1 MIVGLQI
8 GKETS
13 IGTPGKNY
21 MKILDRQMN
30 EYPLMAAYNCAQI
43 QKIFISTD
51 SKKIRESA
59 EKYEATIINR
69 PRELATP
76 ESLTEDPINFYSLIH
91 FIEYSILSMMPFIKN
106 IHFWSISITWEILE
120 LFIKFDWARESWLNK
135 LCDLI
140 FNWSGFYLI
149 RRLFRIRRKF

>member
-1 MIVGLQI
+1 
-8 GKETS
+8 
-13 IGTPGKNY
+13 
-21 MKILDRQMN
+21 MKIRTLLKIGIFVLLIHLC
-30 EYPLMAAYNCAQI
+30 YSQI
-43 QKIFISTD
+43 LNFKTID
-51 SKKIRESA
+51 SSIDWINYL
-59 EKYEATIINR
+59 KYHQ
-69 PRELATP
+69 P
-76 ESLTEDPINFYSLIH
+76 ESLTDDPINFYSLIH

>member
-1 MIVGLQI
+1 
-8 GKETS
+8 
-13 IGTPGKNY
+13 
-21 MKILDRQMN
+21 MKIRTLLKIGIFVLLIHLC
-30 EYPLMAAYNCAQI
+30 YSQI
-43 QKIFISTD
+43 LNFKTID
-51 SKKIRESA
+51 SSIDWTNYL
-59 EKYEATIINR
+59 KYHQ
-69 PRELATP
+69 P
-76 ESLTEDPINFYSLIH
+76 ESLTDDPINFYSLIH

>member
-1 MIVGLQI
+1 
-8 GKETS
+8 
-13 IGTPGKNY
+13 
-21 MKILDRQMN
+21 MKIRTLLKIGIFVLLIHLC
-30 EYPLMAAYNCAQI
+30 YSQI
-43 QKIFISTD
+43 LNFKTID
-51 SKKIRESA
+51 SSIDWTNYL
-59 EKYEATIINR
+59 KYHQ
-69 PRELATP
+69 P
-76 ESLTEDPINFYSLIH
+76 ESLTDDPINFYSLIH

-120 LFIKFDWARESWLNK
+120 LFLKFDWARESWLNK

>member
-1 MIVGLQI
+1 
-8 GKETS
+8 
-13 IGTPGKNY
+13 
-21 MKILDRQMN
+21 MKIRTLLKIGIFVLLIHLC
-30 EYPLMAAYNCAQI
+30 YSQI
-43 QKIFISTD
+43 LNFKTID
-51 SKKIRESA
+51 SSIDWTNYL
-59 EKYEATIINR
+59 KYHQ
-69 PRELATP
+69 P
-76 ESLTEDPINFYSLIH
+76 ESLTDDPINFYSLIH

-140 FNWSGFYLI
+140 FNWLGFYLI

>member
-1 MIVGLQI
+1 V
-8 GKETS
+8 
-13 IGTPGKNY
+13 
-21 MKILDRQMN
+21 
-30 EYPLMAAYNCAQI
+30 
-43 QKIFISTD
+43 
-51 SKKIRESA
+51 KIRTLLKIGISVLLIHLCYSQILNFKTIDSSIDWTNYL
-59 EKYEATIINR
+59 KYHQ
-69 PRELATP
+69 P
-76 ESLTEDPINFYSLIH
+76 ESLTDDPINFYSLIH

-106 IHFWSISITWEILE
+106 IHFWFISITWEILE

>member
-1 MIVGLQI
+1 
-8 GKETS
+8 
-13 IGTPGKNY
+13 
-21 MKILDRQMN
+21 MKIRTLLKIGISVLLIHLC
-30 EYPLMAAYNCAQI
+30 YSQI
-43 QKIFISTD
+43 LNFKTID
-51 SKKIRESA
+51 SSIDWINNL
-59 EKYEATIINR
+59 KYHQ
-69 PRELATP
+69 PQ
-76 ESLTEDPINFYSLIH
+76 SLTEDPINFYSLIH

>member
-1 MIVGLQI
+1 
-8 GKETS
+8 
-13 IGTPGKNY
+13 
-21 MKILDRQMN
+21 MKIRTLLKIGISVLLIHLC
-30 EYPLMAAYNCAQI
+30 YSQI
-43 QKIFISTD
+43 LNFKTID
-51 SKKIRESA
+51 SSIDWTNFL
-59 EKYEATIINR
+59 KYHQ
-69 PRELATP
+69 P
-76 ESLTEDPINFYSLIH
+76 ESLTDDPINFYSLIH

>member
-1 MIVGLQI
+1 
-8 GKETS
+8 
-13 IGTPGKNY
+13 
-21 MKILDRQMN
+21 MKIRSLLKIGISVLLIHLC
-30 EYPLMAAYNCAQI
+30 YSQI
-43 QKIFISTD
+43 LNFKTID
-51 SKKIRESA
+51 SSIDWTNYL
-59 EKYEATIINR
+59 KYHQ
-69 PRELATP
+69 P
-76 ESLTEDPINFYSLIH
+76 ESLTDDPINFYSLIH

-106 IHFWSISITWEILE
+106 IHFWFISITWEILE

>member
-1 MIVGLQI
+1 
-8 GKETS
+8 
-13 IGTPGKNY
+13 
-21 MKILDRQMN
+21 MKIRTLLKIGISILLIHLC
-30 EYPLMAAYNCAQI
+30 YSQI
-43 QKIFISTD
+43 LNFKTID
-51 SKKIRESA
+51 SSIDWTNYL
-59 EKYEATIINR
+59 KYHQ
-69 PRELATP
+69 P
-76 ESLTEDPINFYSLIH
+76 ESLTDDPINFYSLIH

-106 IHFWSISITWEILE
+106 IHFWFISITWEILE

>member
-1 MIVGLQI
+1 
-8 GKETS
+8 
-13 IGTPGKNY
+13 
-21 MKILDRQMN
+21 MKIRTLLKIGISVLLIHLC
-30 EYPLMAAYNCAQI
+30 YSQI
-43 QKIFISTD
+43 LNFKTID
-51 SKKIRESA
+51 SSIDWTNYL
-59 EKYEATIINR
+59 KYHQ
-69 PRELATP
+69 P
-76 ESLTEDPINFYSLIH
+76 ESLTDDPINFYSLIH

>member
-1 MIVGLQI
+1 
-8 GKETS
+8 
-13 IGTPGKNY
+13 
-21 MKILDRQMN
+21 MKIRTLLKIGIFVLLIHLC
-30 EYPLMAAYNCAQI
+30 YSQI
-43 QKIFISTD
+43 LNFKTID
-51 SKKIRESA
+51 SSIDWTNYL
-59 EKYEATIINR
+59 KYHQ
-69 PRELATP
+69 P
-76 ESLTEDPINFYSLIH
+76 ESLTDDPINFYSLIH
-91 FIEYSILSMMPFIKN
+91 FIEYSILSMMPLIKN

>member
-1 MIVGLQI
+1 
-8 GKETS
+8 
-13 IGTPGKNY
+13 
-21 MKILDRQMN
+21 MKIRTLLKIGISVLLIHLC
-30 EYPLMAAYNCAQI
+30 YSQI
-43 QKIFISTD
+43 LNFKTMDISID
-51 SKKIRESA
+51 WINYL
-59 EKYEATIINR
+59 KYHQ
-69 PRELATP
+69 P
-76 ESLTEDPINFYSLIH
+76 ESLTDDPINFYSLIH

>member
-1 MIVGLQI
+1 
-8 GKETS
+8 
-13 IGTPGKNY
+13 
-21 MKILDRQMN
+21 MKIRTLLKIGIFVLLIHLC
-30 EYPLMAAYNCAQI
+30 YSQI
-43 QKIFISTD
+43 LNFKTID
-51 SKKIRESA
+51 SSIDWINYL
-59 EKYEATIINR
+59 KYHQ
-69 PRELATP
+69 P
-76 ESLTEDPINFYSLIH
+76 ESLTDDPINFYSLIH
-91 FIEYSILSMMPFIKN
+91 FIEYSILSMMPLIKN

>member
-1 MIVGLQI
+1 V
-8 GKETS
+8 
-13 IGTPGKNY
+13 
-21 MKILDRQMN
+21 
-30 EYPLMAAYNCAQI
+30 
-43 QKIFISTD
+43 
-51 SKKIRESA
+51 KIRTLFKIGISVLLIHLCYSQILNFKTIDSSIDWTNNL
-59 EKYEATIINR
+59 KYHQ
-69 PRELATP
+69 P

>member
-1 MIVGLQI
+1 
-8 GKETS
+8 
-13 IGTPGKNY
+13 
-21 MKILDRQMN
+21 MKIRTLLKIGISVLLIHLC
-30 EYPLMAAYNCAQI
+30 YSQI
-43 QKIFISTD
+43 LNFKTMDISID
-51 SKKIRESA
+51 WINYL
-59 EKYEATIINR
+59 KYHQ
-69 PRELATP
+69 P
-76 ESLTEDPINFYSLIH
+76 ESLTDDPINFYSLIH

-149 RRLFRIRRKF
+149 RRLFRTRRKF

>member
-1 MIVGLQI
+1 MDI
-8 GKETS
+8 S
-13 IGTPGKNY
+13 IDWINY
-21 MKILDRQMN
+21 L
-30 EYPLMAAYNCAQI
+30 
-43 QKIFISTD
+43 
-51 SKKIRESA
+51 
-59 EKYEATIINR
+59 KYHQ
-69 PRELATP
+69 P
-76 ESLTEDPINFYSLIH
+76 ESLADDPINFYSLIH
-91 FIEYSILSMMPFIKN
+91 FIEYSILSMMPLIKN

>member
-1 MIVGLQI
+1 
-8 GKETS
+8 
-13 IGTPGKNY
+13 
-21 MKILDRQMN
+21 MKIRTLLKIGISVLLI
-30 EYPLMAAYNCAQI
+30 YLCYSQI
-43 QKIFISTD
+43 LNFKTMDISIDWTNYL
-51 SKKIRESA
+51 
-59 EKYEATIINR
+59 KYHQ
-69 PRELATP
+69 P
-76 ESLTEDPINFYSLIH
+76 ESLTDDPINFYSLIH